1 MALCIGGECVCGAPC
16 ACDICTVPGG
26 GLLSTRV
33 RWGSSGIVHTGLAR
47 CTSTVLS
54 LSQALSGAWGGS
66 PRWRARV
73 GTWSGSAPFHF
84 QGGLGQLMTEA
95 GTVTTALANQSAHVG
110 DTSTRLSDKGAPA
123 LEWSLSLPR
132 AASRRVQLVAQ
143 SANEN
148 SFWHGP
154 AVRATGFGH
163 GHETCWSCCPQ
174 TMRAAAEQTV
184 EHQATQRRLVPI

>member
-1 MALCIGGECVCGAPC
+1 
-16 ACDICTVPGG
+16 
-26 GLLSTRV
+26 
-33 RWGSSGIVHTGLAR
+33 
-47 CTSTVLS
+47 
-54 LSQALSGAWGGS
+54 
-66 PRWRARV
+66 
-73 GTWSGSAPFHF
+73 
-84 QGGLGQLMTEA
+84 MTEA

-163 GHETCWSCCPQ
+163 GHETWWSCCPQ
-174 TMRAAAEQTV
+174 TVRAVAEQTV